1 MGGGVGVEVGAGD
14 GAGMDVGKGVRAGA
28 VGVGAMVSVGAGE
41 EVGLRAVS
49 QLDVRE
55 KIAIDRIRVRT
66 AVRFART
73 LAQFTL
79 GITNPP

>member
-14 GAGMDVGKGVRAGA
+14 GAGKGVRAGA